1 MEPDSAI
8 VNIYEVDD
16 CIPPH
21 IDHHD
26 FSRPFC
32 TISLLSE
39 EKIMFGSKLVPAS
52 AGVFHGVNDMHF
64 NIKLPLGK
72 PFPAAALAFLA
83 GSAVQLGNL
92 CCILVEC
99 CDLCRLCPKVQ
110 KLCSPAISSLRKFG
124 RFLS

>member
-39 EKIMFGSKLVPAS
+39 EAIMFGQKLVPE
-52 AGVFHGVNDMHF
+52 GPGEFHGINNRHTLIDLPKGQSLLAILH
-64 NIKLPLGK
+64 NIKASQVHIGW
-72 PFPAAALAFLA
+72 
-83 GSAVQLGNL
+83 
-92 CCILVEC
+92 
-99 CDLCRLCPKVQ
+99 
-110 KLCSPAISSLRKFG
+110 RK
-124 RFLS
+124 SITH

>member
-26 FSRPFC
+26 FLRPFC

-39 EKIMFGSKLVPAS
+39 EDIMFGSRLVPAS
-52 AGVFHGVNDMHF
+52 AGVFHGVYDQH
-64 NIKLPLGK
+64 KLIRLPIGITLPTSTHPPLPPLP
-72 PFPAAALAFLA
+72 PF
-83 GSAVQLGNL
+83 SV
-92 CCILVEC
+92 VS
-99 CDLCRLCPKVQ
+99 V
-110 KLCSPAISSLRKFG
+110 
-124 RFLS
+124 

>member
-39 EKIMFGSKLVPAS
+39 ERIMFGSRLVPES
-52 AGVFHGVNDMHF
+52 AGVFRGVNDMHF
-64 NIKLPLGK
+64 NIKLPLGQ
-72 PFPAAALAFLA
+72 FL
-83 GSAVQLGNL
+83 LL
-92 CCILVEC
+92 PL
-99 CDLCRLCPKVQ
+99 PY
-110 KLCSPAISSLRKFG
+110 
-124 RFLS
+124 